1 MVTGGASGIGQAIA
15 IAIAQMGGDV
25 AVVDLPHCDVSATL
39 RAIEGEGRRA
49 VFIAADVTVE
59 GQMDEAVS
67 RTETHL
73 GKLSMAVNSAGIADA
88 VPATE
93 MTKEQFERLFHVNVT
108 GVFLS
113 SQAQGRAMI
122 RNGGGSIVNLASIS
136 GIVSHKEMLQS
147 HYNSSKAAVRH
158 LSKSLAT
165 EWADKGVR
173 VNSISPGFTLT
184 PMNSRV
190 EVASILDH
198 VSSQTPLGRPAAA
211 EEMAGPTTF
220 LLSEAASFCTGIDLV
235 VDGGF
240 TAW

>member
-1 MVTGGASGIGQAIA
+1 MVTGGGSGIGQAIA

-25 AVVDLPHCDVSATL
+25 AVVDLPHSNVSWTL
-39 RAIEGEGRRA
+39 QAIESEGRRA
-49 VFIAADVTVE
+49 VFIPADVTAD
-59 GQMDEAVS
+59 GKMDEAVNHA
-67 RTETHL
+67 EEHL
-73 GKLSMAVNSAGIADA
+73 GKLSMAVNAAGVAEA
-88 VPATE
+88 VPATD
-93 MTKEQFERLFHVNVT
+93 MTKEQFERLFRINVT

-113 SQAQGRAMI
+113 SRAQGRAMI
-122 RNGGGSIVNLASIS
+122 RNGGGSIVNVASIS
-136 GIVSHKEMLQS
+136 GIISHKEMLQS

-198 VSSQTPLGRPAAA
+198 VSSQTPLGRPAVA
-211 EEMAGPTTF
+211 EEMAGPATF

-235 VDGGF
+235 VDGGL